1 MKHVIA
7 ILLILAALYGG
18 WELWNYWKEV
28 EATNPATGPQPGQ
41 AGATDPAADPNATVP
56 PGALPGLPPQYEA
69 ALAAAQK
76 GGVIAL
82 GNWLKTY
89 RRVCRDPRLAQIELD
104 YVVLLTRDDPVE
116 AKRVFEE
123 VRRRIR
129 PNSPVYERV
138 KRLEKNYL

>member
-1 MKHVIA
+1 MKQLIV
-7 ILLILAALYGG
+7 ILLVVAALYGG
-18 WELWNYWKEV
+18 WELWNYWKQV
-28 EATNPATGPQPGQ
+28 EATNAAAGPQPSQ
-41 AGATDPAADPNATVP
+41 EAGVDSGADPNAAMP
-56 PGALPGLPPQYEA
+56 PGALPGLPPQYEPT
-69 ALAAAQK
+69 LAAAQK

-123 VRRRIR
+123 VRRRVR